1 MGGPGGMAWRV
12 ICCDRIVDL
21 DQCNPMIAVST
32 IQEKRTWEV
41 RTLQS
46 QACPK
51 CRAELAEGVSTKTSG
66 SVVYLREKEAS

>member
-1 MGGPGGMAWRV
+1 
-12 ICCDRIVDL
+12 
-21 DQCNPMIAVST
+21 MIAVST

-51 CRAELAEGVSTKTSG
+51 CRAELAEGVSTKTNG